1 MRNDVITSVIV
12 HYRGEKKRGERRI
25 GGFRKKLKIPESEIS
40 QCAEYKI
47 KSKWEKY
54 LSTKKILKEYL
65 VKTY

>member
-1 MRNDVITSVIV
+1 MLLYITDV
-12 HYRGEKKRGERRI
+12 KKRGERRI

-54 LSTKKILKEYL
+54 LSTKKILKEYW